1 MNHRI
6 QLTSAALGGLSSA
19 LPSLLQKQDM
29 PMEEGVD
36 LVAKTAVSL
45 ADKTLD
51 ILNNTAPNETQN
63 SVPSDQSPEV
73 TPPDQSPLSSDG

>member
-45 ADKTLD
+45 ADKTLAL
-51 ILNNTAPNETQN
+51 LNNEATNC
-63 SVPSDQSPEV
+63 VPSDQPTE
-73 TPPDQSPLSSDG
+73 TPAQD